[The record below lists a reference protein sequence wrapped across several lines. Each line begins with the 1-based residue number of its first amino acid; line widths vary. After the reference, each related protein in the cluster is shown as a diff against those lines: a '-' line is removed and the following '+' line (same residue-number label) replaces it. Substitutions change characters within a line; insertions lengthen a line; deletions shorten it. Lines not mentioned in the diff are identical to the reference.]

1 MVNRMTTGASG
12 ASTDTDREDILKEI
26 ALKWSKFS
34 RQELVDTTTNDE
46 LVEQIMAKYGSK
58 KAAAQREV
66 DILMDGR
73 NLTPR
78 SAPTPNTASS
88 RL

>member
-1 MVNRMTTGASG
+1 MVNRTTTGASW
-12 ASTDTDREDILKEI
+12 ATTDADREDILEEI

-58 KAAAQREV
+58 KEAAQREV

-78 SAPTPNTASS
+78 GASRPDTASS

>member
-1 MVNRMTTGASG
+1 MVKGMTARLDSAS
-12 ASTDTDREDILKEI
+12 SDREDILKEI

-34 RQELVDTTTNDE
+34 PRELIDTTTNDE
-46 LVEQIMAKYGSK
+46 LVEQIVAKYGFK
-58 KAAAQREV
+58 KEAAQREV

-73 NLTPR
+73 NLTPE
-78 SAPTPNTASS
+78 AASS